1 MYKVLQLKAFL
12 IFCLSLLTSC
22 STASSLAGTPVTD
35 EELDAAIHQA
45 HATLNVLREAL
56 LAPKP
61 SYDFIGLKVRF
72 RTDGGLIDDNW
83 TQPVAYD
90 ESLFTIR
97 LMDGLTYDRNQH
109 TDHLLNV
116 PLGDVV
122 DWVIVEKGGNLIGGY
137 TIRLTYEHMTPS
149 EKEHFLKVTGYK
161 LK

>member
-1 MYKVLQLKAFL
+1 MYKLLQLKAFL
-12 IFCLSLLTSC
+12 IFCLFLLASC

-35 EELDAAIHQA
+35 DELDAAIQQA

-56 LAPKP
+56 LSPKP
-61 SYDFIGLKVRF
+61 SYNFIGLKVRF
-72 RTDGGLIDDNW
+72 RTEGGLIDDNW

-137 TIRLTYEHMTPS
+137 TIRLAYEHMTPS
-149 EKEHFLKVTGYK
+149 EKEQFLKVTGYK
-161 LK
+161 LE